1 MAQLELM
8 GMALGVAVAGVAA
21 IFAVVRIFFQPKMDP
36 RVAELAELA
45 FEYAAEVLEVE
56 AKGSPPPVVLR
67 KAPWDKRGT
76 VITLGRYSRR
86 LHLPLIGYAWER
98 IEVVADASYIFRTL
112 SHEMA
117 HALRAR
123 AWKKVTEKEAEMVE
137 AKALQYRLT
146 DTQITALLVEF

>member
-1 MAQLELM
+1 MSQLELM
-8 GMALGVAVAGVAA
+8 GMGLGIAAAGGAA

-36 RVAELAELA
+36 RVAELAQLA
-45 FEYAAEVLEVE
+45 YEYAAEVLGVE
-56 AKGSPPPVVLR
+56 AKGSPPPVVLV

-76 VITLGRYSRR
+76 IYTIGLYSRR

-98 IEVVADASYIFRTL
+98 IQVVADASYIFRNLT
-112 SHEMA
+112 HEMA

-137 AKALQYRLT
+137 AKALKYRLT
-146 DTQITALLVEF
+146 DTQITALLEEF